1 MGTDDKKIRNFESI
15 QHFLFPDKDHKKL
28 LKTTK
33 ASFVSQTLF
42 QSQLGHMISFEVS
55 VKKKSFLYPMIKTLR
70 K

>member
-42 QSQLGHMISFEVS
+42 QSQLGHMIPFELS
-55 VKKKSFLYPMIKTLR
+55 VKKKNIFISND
-70 K
+70 